1 MDYTITPQYH
11 EKKDCYIYVV
21 RLTDRVGKDEFTS
34 LSELAKSHKGYYSSY
49 RGVNGFVFK
58 TEEQAEEFCKD
69 MVRVWDVNHTPPTT
83 SLSSVS
89 TSDESSAPSISPSSR
104 MELHKAL
111 RAVIQTEGEAIITE
125 VRLVNILDDFKAYSE
140 MPSAK
145 YILRAIIADGFAQK
159 LLLIGNWNNDAI
171 NLASRFASNTGFM
184 PNSVEILFM
193 SLAYG
198 LNWINQLPNVAPAN
212 AVPEIQPK
220 TSAPPVKRRKSWS
233 KLNVEEREEWLNS
246 LIEIKQSICGLTY
259 DSIYIADSSYD
270 NDIAFYINYEV
281 SGKLPKDTWVNLAYA
296 IYDTSNRLRKKSIL
310 TSTLGDSKG
319 KTYNIVDSDYVSLNF
334 KYYDIGKIL
343 IFIED

>member
-21 RLTDRVGKDEFTS
+21 RLTDRVGKDDFTS
-34 LSELAKSHKGYYSSY
+34 LSELAKSHKGYYSSF

-58 TEEQAEEFCKD
+58 TEEQAEQFCED
-69 MVRVWDVNHTPPTT
+69 MMRVFDTNHIPPIT
-83 SLSSVS
+83 SSAPS
-89 TSDESSAPSISPSSR
+89 SDESYAPSISPSSG

-140 MPSAK
+140 MPTAK

-159 LLLIGNWNNDAI
+159 LLHIGNWNNDAI

-198 LNWINQLPNVAPAN
+198 LNWINQLPKVAPAN
-212 AVPEIQPK
+212 AVSEIQPK

-246 LIEIKQSICGLTY
+246 LIEIKQSTCGLTY

>member
-11 EKKDCYIYVV
+11 DKKGCYIYVV
-21 RLTDRVGKDEFTS
+21 RLSDRVDKEDFAP
-34 LSELAKSHKGYYSSY
+34 LSNLAKSHKGYYSSF

-58 TEEQAEEFCKD
+58 TEEKAVQFCEDMIAILDTIKTSSASYSPSVPSEED
-69 MVRVWDVNHTPPTT
+69 SDTP
-83 SLSSVS
+83 LSSKQS
-89 TSDESSAPSISPSSR
+89 G

-140 MPSAK
+140 MPTAK

-159 LLLIGNWNNDAI
+159 LLYIGNWNNDAI
-171 NLASRFASNTGFM
+171 KLASRFASNTGFI
-184 PNSVEILFM
+184 PDSVEILFI

-198 LNWINQLPNVAPAN
+198 LNWINKLPKTAPAKT
-212 AVPEIQPK
+212 VPEIQPK
-220 TSAPPVKRRKSWS
+220 TSTTPVKRRKSWS

-246 LIEIKQSICGLTY
+246 LIEIKQSTCGLTY

-281 SGKLPKDTWVNLAYA
+281 SGKLPKDRWVNLAYA

-334 KYYDIGKIL
+334 KYYDIGKIM